1 MEEDEVVADE
11 DEDAEEVEEVVE
23 EVAEEE
29 VEEEDLVLRTWNVEM
44 GLFFHLINLFLISI

>member
-29 VEEEDLVLRTWNVEM
+29 VEEEDLVLRTWNVEK
-44 GLFFHLINLFLISI
+44 GLFFHMMHLFLISI